1 MLFVLETSYIDL
13 AYLYLEETH
22 IREEDLLKIK
32 ELEDIGIIDLNFKV
46 INSDNLSLLD
56 ITAKVNDE
64 YKEFIKDYYQRQNN
78 SKRKKII
85 NKIKSL
91 MNKLGE
97 LILS

>member
-1 MLFVLETSYIDL
+1 MDL
-13 AYLYLEETH
+13 AYSYLEETH

-56 ITAKVNDE
+56 ITAKVNDK
-64 YKEFIKDYYQRQNN
+64 YKEFIKNYHQRQNN
-78 SKRKKII
+78 SNRKKII

>member
-1 MLFVLETSYIDL
+1 METSYIDL

-78 SKRKKII
+78 SNRKKII